1 MVDWHVDY
9 DTRYD
14 GVLQVR
20 QFSSRLPVR
29 GDLQPCGIFL
39 SGRSVCTLSNSIL
52 CSLQLSAIIV
62 VRFCSYMQLLT
73 LKISQTPMGALS
85 VVICA
90 MLSHIFLQE
99 KLSLFGW
106 IASLQCILGATILA
120 LNGPEEQSV
129 TTIVAFKKLFL
140 APGFLSYGSVVIAAA
155 VFLALV
161 VAPRWGRRSMLPH
174 IGICSLIGGLSVS
187 CTQGLGAC
195 VVTSIRGENQ
205 FKVGH
210 VL

>member
-1 MVDWHVDY
+1 
-9 DTRYD
+9 
-14 GVLQVR
+14 
-20 QFSSRLPVR
+20 
-29 GDLQPCGIFL
+29 
-39 SGRSVCTLSNSIL
+39 
-52 CSLQLSAIIV
+52 
-62 VRFCSYMQLLT
+62 
-73 LKISQTPMGALS
+73 MGALS

-129 TTIVAFKKLFL
+129 TTIAAFKKLFL

-155 VFLALV
+155 VLLALV
-161 VAPRWGRRSMLPH
+161 VAPRWGQRSMLPH

-205 FKVGH
+205 FKVCH